1 MNNNEKMKQLVST
14 LNQWAYEYYV
24 LDNPTVSDAKY
35 DQLYDELVLLEKQT
49 GIVLAVVV
57 VFLVV
62 LMGFDA
68 LLSWLYKLLVE
79 GLNAGTT
86 ASLTSGVGAFF
97 SGVGAPLWL

>member
-1 MNNNEKMKQLVST
+1 MAKDTSAKPKEKKRGRIRGT
-14 LNQWAYEYYV
+14 I
-24 LDNPTVSDAKY
+24 
-35 DQLYDELVLLEKQT
+35 DELKKVSWPSFSQVLKQT